1 MYLLPRNT
9 TTVTASVRRDG
20 ALVWSCDLPF
30 QNTLQHA
37 ATHCNTLQH
46 TATHCNTLQHVA
58 THTSDICVSHCKR
71 LLKSHTLQHTATH
84 CNSLQHNATHCY
96 TLQHTAT
103 HYNTLQ
109 HTATHCNTLQQSATH
124 CNTLQH
130 TATHCN
136 TLQHTATH
144 TCVSHRSVLCVRT
157 LWLTLKGKPRTPEYQ
172 LAITN
177 QHAHHC
183 PFWSRF

>member
-58 THTSDICVSHCKR
+58 THCNTP
-71 LLKSHTLQHTATH
+71 QHTATH
-84 CNSLQHNATHCY
+84 CTPSPHTKKAVNS
-96 TLQHTAT
+96 
-103 HYNTLQ
+103 
-109 HTATHCNTLQQSATH
+109 S
-124 CNTLQH
+124 
-130 TATHCN
+130 
-136 TLQHTATH
+136 
-144 TCVSHRSVLCVRT
+144 VSTSHSNRCFSRARASVLKKLPPNLITPVLSAEDIIVASRDFQVRV
-157 LWLTLKGKPRTPEYQ
+157 LGLLSVIY
-172 LAITN
+172 I
-177 QHAHHC
+177 
-183 PFWSRF
+183 S